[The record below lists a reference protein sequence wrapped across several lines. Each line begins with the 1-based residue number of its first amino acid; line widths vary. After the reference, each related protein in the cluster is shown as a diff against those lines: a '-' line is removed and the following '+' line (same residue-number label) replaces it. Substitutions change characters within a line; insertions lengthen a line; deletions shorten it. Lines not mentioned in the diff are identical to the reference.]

1 MTEAGVDP
9 TTERARLLLESG
21 RFDEARSLLRE
32 ALARD
37 NEDAGLWCLLSL
49 ALIRLEE
56 PQEATSAA
64 GRAAALEPEEE
75 WPHRLASIALANQ
88 KRPDQAVAAAREAV
102 RRGPALW
109 QTHAQL
115 ALALHEVREAG
126 ARDEA
131 WYTGSHAV
139 TLAPEEA
146 ETHFVMGV
154 VAQDRGQL
162 AVAERAYRQAL
173 ALEPANAAAMNNL
186 ALVELRRG
194 RVHQAAEGFTS
205 SLRADPGLGVA
216 RANVEAVGWRLLT
229 FGYYIAFVGFWILR
243 LLVGETLGNLGGG
256 MAYGIRAGVGA
267 LLLAVWAV
275 LGGRTVR
282 RLPVTARRYLFT
294 LPRRQFTFGVMVAG
308 VSICVLGSLF
318 GAFAPAAVADWGLYV
333 ALGGIL
339 LSFVTSWV
347 TVIRNRRRA

>member
-1 MTEAGVDP
+1 MTEAGLDP

-37 NEDAGLWCLLSL
+37 GEDAGLWCLLSL
-49 ALIRLEE
+49 ALIRVDE

-64 GRAAALEPEEE
+64 ARAAALEPAEE
-75 WPHRLASIALANQ
+75 WPHRLASIALVNQ

-102 RRGPALW
+102 RCGPALW

-115 ALALHEVREAG
+115 ALALHETRGPG
-126 ARDEA
+126 ASDEA
-131 WYTGSHAV
+131 WYAASHA
-139 TLAPEEA
+139 TALAPEEA

-173 ALEPANAAAMNNL
+173 SLEPTNAAAMNNL
-186 ALVELRRG
+186 ALVELRLG

-216 RANVEAVGWRLLT
+216 RANVEVVGWRLLT
-229 FGYYIAFVGFWILR
+229 FGYYIAFAGFWVLR
-243 LLVGETLGNLGGG
+243 LLVGETIGSLGGG
-256 MAYGIRAGVGA
+256 VTYAVRAGVGA
-267 LLLAVWAV
+267 LLVAVWAV
-275 LGGRTVR
+275 LGRRTLH
-282 RLPVTARRYLFT
+282 RLPVTARRYLLT
-294 LPRRQFTFGVMVAG
+294 LPRRQLGFGLMVAG
-308 VSICVLGSLF
+308 VGVCVLGSLF
-318 GAFAPAAVADWGLYV
+318 GAFAPASMATWGLYV
-333 ALGGIL
+333 AAGGVL
-339 LSFVTSWV
+339 ASFVTSWV
-347 TVIRNRRRA
+347 VVIRNRKKR